1 MRVCGTL
8 GSRYF
13 PVALVGVVLL
23 LRMSAAAAA
32 AEEKV
37 LFSFQKYPASIPYS
51 ALVFD
56 AAGNLYATTGFGGL
70 SSCEEGCGTVFKLS
84 PSSSGWDFTVL
95 YEFSGVP
102 SDGSRPFGQLVFD
115 AVGNLYGATATGG
128 IANFGTVF
136 ELSPS
141 ADESWTETVVY
152 KFAGGLDGEGPSASP
167 ILDAAGNLYGMTAQ
181 GGSFKHGMVYELIR
195 QSNGEWSKKTIYSFT
210 GGTDGSRPLGPL
222 VFDAAG
228 NLYGEASEG
237 GFVASRS
244 CPSGCGT
251 VFKLTP
257 IANGEWNLDVLY
269 SFHDT
274 PDGAVPLGGLTFD
287 SAHSLY
293 GVTQGGGSHSFGTIF
308 RVSPNS
314 DGSWSESVL
323 HTFNGPNGN
332 DAESA
337 LLFDGVGNLYGTTAR
352 GGANGNVFELS
363 RLADGSWVE
372 TVLHAFTG
380 GADGAEPTDSLI
392 FDSAGNLYAT
402 ASSGGEYGS
411 GVVFEITP

>member
-1 MRVCGTL
+1 M
-8 GSRYF
+8 
-13 PVALVGVVLL
+13 ALVGVVLL

-181 GGSFKHGMVYELIR
+181 GGSF
-195 QSNGEWSKKTIYSFT
+195 
-210 GGTDGSRPLGPL
+210 
-222 VFDAAG
+222 
-228 NLYGEASEG
+228 
-237 GFVASRS
+237 
-244 CPSGCGT
+244 
-251 VFKLTP
+251 
-257 IANGEWNLDVLY
+257 
-269 SFHDT
+269 
-274 PDGAVPLGGLTFD
+274 
-287 SAHSLY
+287 
-293 GVTQGGGSHSFGTIF
+293 
-308 RVSPNS
+308 
-314 DGSWSESVL
+314 
-323 HTFNGPNGN
+323 
-332 DAESA
+332 
-337 LLFDGVGNLYGTTAR
+337 
-352 GGANGNVFELS
+352 
-363 RLADGSWVE
+363 
-372 TVLHAFTG
+372 
-380 GADGAEPTDSLI
+380 
-392 FDSAGNLYAT
+392 
-402 ASSGGEYGS
+402 
-411 GVVFEITP
+411 